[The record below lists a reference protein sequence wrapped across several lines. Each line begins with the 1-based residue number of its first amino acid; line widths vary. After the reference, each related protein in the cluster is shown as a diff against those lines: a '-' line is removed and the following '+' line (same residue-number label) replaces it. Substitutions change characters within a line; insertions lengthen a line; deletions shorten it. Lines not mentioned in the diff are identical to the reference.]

1 MSTRLASGMPK
12 SWISLLIWVR
22 MFYLRNLQRAEVS
35 NVGPCF
41 NQAEL
46 VQIRHRRRRRRLGS
60 RIPRETISMAF
71 QRVSSRAEEVGP
83 RHSSS
88 SGRQAH
94 HYHSFRLT
102 LSWPTNFRPD
112 FICTC
117 ISVLHSTFDEPPAS
131 FLQNANMASWVKA
144 RNLTIISGW
153 IANILA
159 EMNPIDYSDILSG
172 RTICRWA
179 CPSPFIPFLPSSEA
193 LLEATTTQTFVHC
206 PHSLSSKSA
215 FISLFQCHRH
225 RPKNPLSNLSP
236 PRFLCGFCVKHPQ
249 HRTWSDM

>member
-1 MSTRLASGMPK
+1 MFIFFMSTRLVSWMPK
-12 SWISLLIWVR
+12 SWMSLLIWVR
-22 MFYLRNLQRAEVS
+22 IFYLRNLQRAEVS

-71 QRVSSRAEEVGP
+71 QRVSSRAEVGS

-112 FICTC
+112 FIRTCTK
-117 ISVLHSTFDEPPAS
+117 
-131 FLQNANMASWVKA
+131 LQIYTPYLKPLMD
-144 RNLTIISGW
+144 L
-153 IANILA
+153 L
-159 EMNPIDYSDILSG
+159 LF
-172 RTICRWA
+172 
-179 CPSPFIPFLPSSEA
+179 PSKI
-193 LLEATTTQTFVHC
+193 QTFW
-206 PHSLSSKSA
+206 
-215 FISLFQCHRH
+215 
-225 RPKNPLSNLSP
+225 
-236 PRFLCGFCVKHPQ
+236 HPG
-249 HRTWSDM
+249 

>member
-1 MSTRLASGMPK
+1 MILRRQNHKRPCNMVKCTCSNMRSRVGCPK
-12 SWISLLIWVR
+12 VEWQCWKVR

-71 QRVSSRAEEVGP
+71 QRVSSRAEEVGS

-117 ISVLHSTFDEPPAS
+117 TTLLVCTPYLSYNLWPSMNLLL
-131 FLQNANMASWVKA
+131 FLCQIPNLASWVKA
-144 RNLTIISGW
+144 IVSR
-153 IANILA
+153 
-159 EMNPIDYSDILSG
+159 
-172 RTICRWA
+172 
-179 CPSPFIPFLPSSEA
+179 
-193 LLEATTTQTFVHC
+193 
-206 PHSLSSKSA
+206 
-215 FISLFQCHRH
+215 
-225 RPKNPLSNLSP
+225 
-236 PRFLCGFCVKHPQ
+236 
-249 HRTWSDM
+249 

>member
-12 SWISLLIWVR
+12 SWISLLKWVR

-71 QRVSSRAEEVGP
+71 QRVSSRAKEGGP
-83 RHSSS
+83 RHSS
-88 SGRQAH
+88 GGQAH

-117 ISVLHSTFDEPPAS
+117 ISVLHSTFDELLLLLPLKNPT
-131 FLQNANMASWVKA
+131 MASWVKA
-144 RNLTIISGW
+144 RKPNHQIRMISK
-153 IANILA
+153 
-159 EMNPIDYSDILSG
+159 YLS
-172 RTICRWA
+172 W
-179 CPSPFIPFLPSSEA
+179 
-193 LLEATTTQTFVHC
+193 
-206 PHSLSSKSA
+206 
-215 FISLFQCHRH
+215 
-225 RPKNPLSNLSP
+225 N
-236 PRFLCGFCVKHPQ
+236 
-249 HRTWSDM
+249 